1 MSARRAVAF
10 DFETTLIA
18 PANMA
23 PKPVCMTWQFEG
35 EAAPSI
41 VHRTDC
47 ERLLK
52 AWLEDDSIL
61 FVGHNVAFDMAV
73 VLEAWPHLNKLIFAA
88 YEAGRVV
95 DTMIRSWLID
105 NACGIYRG
113 QVKDNGYRFVITYDL
128 EREAKRRANI
138 VLKKDHLRLSYGKF
152 LHVPLEQWPARMVEI
167 QREAS
172 LELITA
178 KARIFTKHEAKEK
191 KANDKLIADLQA
203 MVDGD
208 ASRCTTYALDDA
220 RATLAVYQAQEK
232 HAHFLKD
239 QYRQTFAYF
248 ALYLSA
254 CWGIRTN
261 PEAIEELWKRVQ
273 EKFEE
278 MDEELQLA
286 GLVKPDG
293 VRDTKAAKA
302 RMIRICRDGAM
313 SVVRTEA
320 HFKDDAP
327 CGGRDDCEEHVCLD
341 GDACERSEDL
351 LLMHYAERTTLAKQ
365 LANDIPAMKT
375 GAYWPLHTRYGFAAT
390 GRTTSS
396 KPGHVPGTNIQNIS
410 KHFGFREVYIP
421 RPGRIFIDVDY
432 PTLEAFCLAQCC
444 MSWLGFSKMAEALN
458 AGLDIHTWVAA
469 KILKSTYEECVAN
482 ASDPEVKQARKLAK
496 PLNFGLPGGMGV
508 PTFLTATR
516 KAMGRKAYEE
526 LFPPG
531 EEGIK
536 KAKELKKVWFEA
548 WPEMPE
554 YFARANEL
562 CGQGGRASVETL
574 FTGRTRG
581 NATYC
586 ATNNNGFQ
594 ALGSDCAK
602 RAACLLATAQYADE
616 KSPLWN
622 TRTVAFV
629 HDQFLIEALD
639 NELAHDAAVE
649 CARLMAVGANEFL
662 PDVPI
667 PFERIKPA
675 MSRVWSKDAVGVL
688 DARGRLVPWTAAL
701 KAAA

>member
-1 MSARRAVAF
+1 
-10 DFETTLIA
+10 
-18 PANMA
+18 MA
-23 PKPVCMTWQFEG
+23 PKPVCMTWQFAG

-41 VHRTDC
+41 THHTDC
-47 ERLLK
+47 ERLLRG
-52 AWLEDDSIL
+52 WLEDPEVL
-61 FVGHNVAFDMAV
+61 FVGHNVAFDFAV

-88 YEAGRVV
+88 YEANRVT
-95 DTMIRSWLID
+95 DTMVRSWLID

-113 QVKDNGYRFVITYDL
+113 VVKANGYRVPITYDL

-138 VLKKDHLRLSYGKF
+138 VLKKDEWRLSYGEF
-152 LHVPLEQWPARMVEI
+152 IDTPLDGWV
-167 QREAS
+167 
-172 LELITA
+172 A
-178 KARIFTKHEAKEK
+178 KARDVQTRAAVRLAEIDALTPTLK
-191 KANDKLIADLQA
+191 KDELKAHKKQIDSLRS

-208 ASRCTTYALDDA
+208 PGQCLVYPLEDA
-220 RATLAVYQAQEK
+220 RATLAVFQAQEK

-248 ALYLSA
+248 ALYLSS

-261 PEAIEELWKRVQ
+261 PDAIEVLWKRVQ

-286 GLVKPDG
+286 GLVRPDG
-293 VRDTKAAKA
+293 TRDTKAAKE

-320 HFKDDAP
+320 HFKEDAP

-365 LANDIPAMKT
+365 LANDIPAMKI
-375 GAYWPLHTRYGFAAT
+375 GAYTPLHTRYGFAAT

-396 KPGHVPGTNIQNIS
+396 SPKIVPGTNIQNIS
-410 KHFGFREVYIP
+410 KHFGFREVYVP
-421 RPGRIFIDVDY
+421 RPGHVFLDLDY

-444 MSWLGFSKMAEALN
+444 VAWLGFSRMAEALN
-458 AGLDIHTWVAA
+458 AGLDIHMQVAA
-469 KILKSTYEECVAN
+469 QILGSTYEECIAN
-482 ASDPEVKQARKLAK
+482 AHLPEVKKARSLAK

-508 PTFLTATR
+508 DTFLTATR
-516 KAMGRKAYEE
+516 KSMGRVAFEKLGLTVERT
-526 LFPPG
+526 
-531 EEGIK
+531 
-536 KAKELKKVWFEA
+536 KELKKIWFET
-548 WPEMPE
+548 WPEMVG

-562 CGQGGRASVETL
+562 CGKGGRASVETL

-602 RAACLLATAQYADE
+602 RAACLIATAQYADE
-616 KSPLWN
+616 ESPLWN

-667 PFERIKPA
+667 PEDRIKPA